1 MRTVTIMRS
10 FAKGAWSVV
19 ALDIGIDLG
28 TYSTY
33 AVDREGSTVL
43 REPSVVAM
51 DKRTGKMIGAGDA
64 VLNMVGKVPGHIEVV
79 YPLQDGVISDFD
91 MTEVLIKHL
100 IKKITNNQ
108 LLKPRVCLCVPS
120 VVTGV
125 EVQAVIDATMS
136 AGARKVYLIEE
147 PVAAA
152 IGAGIDLSLPYG
164 NMIVD
169 VGGGTC
175 DVAVLSLNGIVCKT
189 SLKVAGHAFD
199 QALIKYA
206 RHRYNLLIGAPTAE
220 RIKIEAGAVCTGFE
234 PATADAKGRDLVS
247 GLPKKVAITR
257 EDSIGPLS
265 EPMAQILQAIVSVL
279 EKTPPELAADI
290 RTGGIVLTGGGALI
304 TGFAEA
310 IERRTNIPTRLAPD
324 PERCVAIGTAKSFD
338 YLDVLYDGFV
348 TTRDASR

>member
-1 MRTVTIMRS
+1 MTIMRS
-10 FAKGAWSVV
+10 CEKGAWSIV

-28 TYSTY
+28 TCSTY

-43 REPSVVAM
+43 REPSVVAI
-51 DKRTGKMIGAGDA
+51 DKRTGKIIGAGDA

-120 VVTGV
+120 RVTGV
-125 EVQAVIDATMS
+125 EVGAVIDATIA

-152 IGAGIDLSLPYG
+152 IGAGVDLSQPYG

-175 DVAVLSLNGIVCKT
+175 DIAVLSLNGIVCKT
-189 SLKVAGHAFD
+189 SVKVAGHAFD
-199 QALIKYA
+199 EALVKYA
-206 RHRYNLLIGAPTAE
+206 RRQHNLFIGSRTAE
-220 RIKIEAGAVCTGFE
+220 RIKIEVGAVDHGFE
-234 PATADAKGRDLVS
+234 PATTDAKGRDLVS

-257 EDSIGPLS
+257 QNTIDPLS
-265 EPMAQILQAIVSVL
+265 EPMNQILQAIVGVL

-290 RTGGIVLTGGGALI
+290 RTGGAVLTGGGALI
-304 TGFAEA
+304 TGFADVV
-310 IERRTNIPTRLAPD
+310 ERRANMPARLAD
-324 PERCVAIGTAKSFD
+324 NPERCVAIGTAKSFD
-338 YLDVLYDGFV
+338 YLDTLYDGFV
-348 TTRDASR
+348 TTKGTT